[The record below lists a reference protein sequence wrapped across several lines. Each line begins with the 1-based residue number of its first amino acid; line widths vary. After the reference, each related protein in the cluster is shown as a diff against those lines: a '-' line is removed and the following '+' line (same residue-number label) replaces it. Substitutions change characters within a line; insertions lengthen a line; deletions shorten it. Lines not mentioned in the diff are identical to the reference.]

1 MGAYG
6 RSMTSTDSTGPVPG
20 TTAVSDTGPVRGTTT
35 AVPGTGPGTKT
46 TSVAGDGGAPRG
58 GQDGGDRRRWIALA
72 IVMTAA
78 FMDLVDVTIVNI
90 AIPSIQRDEGA
101 SVSQIQWITAGYALA
116 FAAGLITGGRL
127 GDIHGRKRL
136 FLLGIGGFTVASAL
150 CGFAANPEMLVA
162 SRILQG
168 AMAALMVPQVLSIVH
183 ATFPAHERGKVFGLF
198 GAIVGLGAVSGPL
211 LGALL
216 TEWNLFGL
224 GWRPIFL
231 INLPVGI
238 AGLIL
243 GRRFITE
250 SRAPKA
256 LRLDL
261 AGVALV
267 VLALLMLLYPLTR
280 GHELDW
286 PLWGHFSMAGSL
298 VVFGALVAYER
309 RKAAR
314 DGSPLI
320 ELSLFKVKS
329 FAAGIAVQTV
339 FGVALG
345 IFFLVWT
352 FYMQFGLGWS
362 ALRAGLTG
370 IPFSV
375 AVSVAAGLS
384 VQQLVPR
391 FGRKVLQAGALVMAA
406 GVLLY
411 IWEADR
417 YGMSISSWQ
426 MALPLTVMGVG
437 MGLIVAPLTDAILSE
452 VPREHSGSASGLLST
467 VQQMG
472 NALGLGLVSVVFFGV
487 MDDRLAPSETGP
499 AFADAF
505 QYALGWVAAVLAAIF
520 LLMFALPKRPA
531 QHLEGAG
538 AEEDA
543 AGAEQETAR
552 AEQETAAAAG
562 EAAAGKAA
570 AMSAGGAGAEDTGER
585 APELVR

>member
-1 MGAYG
+1 
-6 RSMTSTDSTGPVPG
+6 MTSTEPTSSEPHQP
-20 TTAVSDTGPVRGTTT
+20 TA
-35 AVPGTGPGTKT
+35 
-46 TSVAGDGGAPRG
+46 
-58 GQDGGDRRRWIALA
+58 GDRRRWFALA

-90 AIPSIQRDEGA
+90 AIPSLQLNAGA
-101 SVSQIQWITAGYALA
+101 SDSQIQWITAGYALA

-136 FLLGIGGFTVASAL
+136 FLIGIGGFTVASAL

-198 GAIVGLGAVSGPL
+198 GAVVGLGAVSGPL

-224 GWRPIFL
+224 EWRPIFL
-231 INLPVGI
+231 INLPVGV

-243 GRRFITE
+243 GSRFITE
-250 SRAPKA
+250 SKAPKA
-256 LRLDL
+256 LKLDL
-261 AGVALV
+261 VGVALV
-267 VLALLMLLYPLTR
+267 VVALLMLLYPLTR
-280 GHELDW
+280 GRELDW
-286 PLWGHFSMAGSL
+286 PLWGYLSMAGSL
-298 VVFGALVAYER
+298 GVFAALVAYER

-339 FGVALG
+339 FGVGLG

-352 FYMQFGLGWS
+352 LYLQVGLGWRP
-362 ALRAGLTG
+362 LRAGLTG
-370 IPFSV
+370 VPFSI
-375 AVSVAAGLS
+375 AVSLAAGLS

-406 GVLLY
+406 GILLY
-411 IWEADR
+411 LWEAER
-417 YGMSISSWQ
+417 YGLGIAPWQ
-426 MALPLTVMGVG
+426 MALPLAVMGAG

-452 VPREHSGSASGLLST
+452 VPREHSGSASGLLNT

-487 MDDRLAPSETGP
+487 IDDNLPPTRVGP

-505 QYALGWVAAVLAAIF
+505 QYAMGWVAALMTAIF
-520 LLMFALPKRPA
+520 LLMFALPKRPVLRA
-531 QHLEGAG
+531 EGAG
-538 AEEDA
+538 PEF
-543 AGAEQETAR
+543 GAEKE
-552 AEQETAAAAG
+552 
-562 EAAAGKAA
+562 
-570 AMSAGGAGAEDTGER
+570 S
-585 APELVR
+585 ELVS

>member
-1 MGAYG
+1 
-6 RSMTSTDSTGPVPG
+6 MTSTETLDTAPQST
-20 TTAVSDTGPVRGTTT
+20 S
-35 AVPGTGPGTKT
+35 
-46 TSVAGDGGAPRG
+46 AP
-58 GQDGGDRRRWIALA
+58 DRRRWLALA

-90 AIPSIQRDEGA
+90 AIPSIQREEGA
-101 SVSQIQWITAGYALA
+101 SLAQIQWITAGYALA

-127 GDIHGRKRL
+127 GDIHGRKRV
-136 FLLGIGGFTVASAL
+136 FLVGIGGFTVASAL
-150 CGFAANPEMLVA
+150 CGLAANPEMLVA
-162 SRILQG
+162 ARVLQG

-231 INLPVGI
+231 INLPVGL
-238 AGLIL
+238 AGLLL
-243 GRRFITE
+243 GSRFITE
-250 SRAPKA
+250 SKAPRA

-261 AGVALV
+261 VGVALV
-267 VLALLMLLYPLTR
+267 TLGLLMLLYPLTR
-280 GHELDW
+280 GRELGW
-286 PLWGHFSMAGSL
+286 PLWGYLSMAGAF
-298 VVFGALVAYER
+298 VVFAALVGYER

-314 DGSPLI
+314 DGSPLV

-352 FYMQFGLGWS
+352 LYLQFGLGWG
-362 ALRAGLTG
+362 ALKAGLTG
-370 IPFSV
+370 VPFSL

-384 VQQLVPR
+384 VQKLVPR
-391 FGRKVLQAGALVMAA
+391 FGRKVLQAGALTMAL

-411 IWEADR
+411 LWEADH
-417 YGMSISSWQ
+417 YGLGIEPWQ
-426 MALPLTVMGVG
+426 MALPLVVMGVG
-437 MGLIVAPLTDAILSE
+437 MGLIVAPLTDAVLSE
-452 VPREHSGSASGLLST
+452 VPREHSGSASGLINT

-487 MDDRLAPSETGP
+487 IDERLSRAETGP
-499 AFADAF
+499 AFVNAF
-505 QYALGWVAAVLAAIF
+505 EHALGWVAGVLAVIF
-520 LLMFALPKRPA
+520 LLMSALPKRPA
-531 QHLEGAG
+531 QHVEGA
-538 AEEDA
+538 EV
-543 AGAEQETAR
+543 
-552 AEQETAAAAG
+552 
-562 EAAAGKAA
+562 EAAAPVAGGRTGAAKAA
-570 AMSAGGAGAEDTGER
+570 E
-585 APELVR
+585 PELVS

>member
-1 MGAYG
+1 
-6 RSMTSTDSTGPVPG
+6 MTFTQTP
-20 TTAVSDTGPVRGTTT
+20 DTP
-35 AVPGTGPGTKT
+35 P
-46 TSVAGDGGAPRG
+46 APPASPAPPA
-58 GQDGGDRRRWIALA
+58 GDRRRWFALA

-127 GDIHGRKRL
+127 GDIHGRKRV
-136 FLLGIGGFTVASAL
+136 FLIGIAGFTLASAL
-150 CGFAANPEMLVA
+150 CGLAANPEMLVA

-224 GWRPIFL
+224 EWRPIFL

-238 AGLIL
+238 AGLVL
-243 GRRFITE
+243 GSRFITE
-250 SRAPKA
+250 SKAPRA

-261 AGVALV
+261 VGVALV
-267 VLALLMLLYPLTR
+267 TLGMLMLVYPLTR
-280 GHELDW
+280 GEELDW
-286 PLWGHFSMAGSL
+286 PLWGFLSMAGSL
-298 VVFGALVAYER
+298 VVLAVLVAYER
-309 RKAAR
+309 RKSAR
-314 DGSPLI
+314 DGSPLV
-320 ELSLFKVKS
+320 ELSLFRVKS

-339 FGVALG
+339 FGIALG
-345 IFFLVWT
+345 VFFLVWT
-352 FYMQFGLGWS
+352 LYMQVGLGWT
-362 ALRAGLTG
+362 ALRAGVTG
-370 IPFSV
+370 VPFSI
-375 AVSVAAGLS
+375 AVSVAAGVS
-384 VQQLVPR
+384 VQLLVPR

-411 IWEADR
+411 IWESER
-417 YGMSISSWQ
+417 YGLGIASWQ

-437 MGLIVAPLTDAILSE
+437 MGLIVAPLTDAVLSQ
-452 VPREHSGSASGLLST
+452 VPREHAGAASGLINT

-472 NALGLGLVSVVFFGV
+472 NALGLGLVSVVFFGT
-487 MDDRLAPSETGP
+487 MSDHLAPARLGP
-499 AFADAF
+499 AYADAF
-505 QYALGWVAAVLAAIF
+505 QNALGWVAGVMAVIF

-531 QHLEGAG
+531 QHVEGAG
-538 AEEDA
+538 AEEP
-543 AGAEQETAR
+543 AR
-552 AEQETAAAAG
+552 EKEPA
-562 EAAAGKAA
+562 
-570 AMSAGGAGAEDTGER
+570 
-585 APELVR
+585 LL